1 MTRVALRLLAATVAA
16 CVALLLGAAPAFA
29 HTRLESSDPADK
41 SSVDTAPESVSLTFN
56 EDISA
61 EFASIS
67 VVGPDGTNYATGPV
81 SAAGGQVSTAVSPL
95 GPAGAYEIGYRVV
108 SDDGHPVQ
116 GKLAFTLTTPGPAA
130 SAPTAAPAVA
140 PAAAPTAQQVRPPR
154 RRSTRRRAAGPA
166 RVLRSGRGWSARSSW
181 WRSARSSRCA
191 WAPEL
196 SEVSRS
202 PVTGFSTSAAPRRE
216 RRMDR
221 TVTRPDARTPALWAA
236 ARGRHHGGGGRAG
249 RRAEQH
255 DAPGPAR
262 HEPDPGRRGR
272 RGHRLRRARARRRAA
287 PDRRTEANRVR
298 RGRTARSSPSAA
310 PGW

>member
-16 CVALLLGAAPAFA
+16 GLALLLGAAPAFA

-116 GKLAFTLTTPGPAA
+116 GKLTFTLTTPGPAA

-140 PAAAPTAQQVRPPR
+140 PAPTAQAGPPATTAVDPQASTRPSEGAPIWPWLVGAVILVAVGAVVALR
-154 RRSTRRRAAGPA
+154 LGRRS
-166 RVLRSGRGWSARSSW
+166 
-181 WRSARSSRCA
+181 
-191 WAPEL
+191 
-196 SEVSRS
+196 
-202 PVTGFSTSAAPRRE
+202 
-216 RRMDR
+216 
-221 TVTRPDARTPALWAA
+221 
-236 ARGRHHGGGGRAG
+236 
-249 RRAEQH
+249 
-255 DAPGPAR
+255 
-262 HEPDPGRRGR
+262 
-272 RGHRLRRARARRRAA
+272 
-287 PDRRTEANRVR
+287 
-298 RGRTARSSPSAA
+298 
-310 PGW
+310 